1 MNKFKITYRNNAT
14 GAVNSVICK
23 YSSLEV
29 AQVEEAKSMAMFRRV
44 NQNLELVNVE
54 AI

>member
-1 MNKFKITYRNNAT
+1 MKKFKITYRNNAT
-14 GAVNSVICK
+14 GSVNSVICK

-29 AQVEEAKSMAMFRRV
+29 AQIEEAKSMAMFRRV
-44 NQNLELVNVE
+44 NPSLELVNVE